1 MADKK
6 TWWSVAGV
14 AAGLALA
21 VVVML
26 ASGIGCGSSADE
38 EDGAEDVTTTEE
50 VSAGEDREGG
60 DVGETLT
67 WTNDRSRLSGAK
79 AANFV
84 PFSFE
89 YPADWRVIED
99 GTQPDDASP
108 NFVKV
113 ERATDDQITI
123 ENFAVGWYSGA
134 GASDVV
140 TMLEPQF
147 AGSFPNYQKV
157 ADQASRID
165 GIDSPGFL
173 FQARIDAPSG
183 PVRFYGRA
191 LAVPVGDANGIL
203 IIMFASDLAEG
214 VDSPEDVGEKGR
226 MPVIMETFDIQ
237 E

>member
-1 MADKK
+1 MADKRA
-6 TWWSVAGV
+6 WWNADGF
-14 AAGLALA
+14 AAVLALA

-26 ASGIGCGSSADE
+26 ASGMGCGGAGDEGEGAEDVAVTEEASADE
-38 EDGAEDVTTTEE
+38 EGD
-50 VSAGEDREGG
+50 GEDAG
-60 DVGETLT
+60 DTRT
-67 WTNDRSRLSGAK
+67 WTNDQNRLAGDK

-84 PFSFE
+84 AFTFE

-99 GTQPDDASP
+99 GTQPDNTSP

-134 GASDVV
+134 GASDVMA
-140 TMLEPQF
+140 MLEPQF

-157 ADQASRID
+157 ADQTSSID
-165 GIDSPGFL
+165 GVESPGFL
-173 FQARIDAPSG
+173 FQARIDTAGG
-183 PVRFYGRA
+183 PVQFYGRA
-191 LAVPVGDANGIL
+191 LAVPVSDTKGIL

-214 VDSPEDVGEKGR
+214 VDGPEDVGEEGQ
-226 MPVIMETFDIQ
+226 MPVIVESFDIQ

>member
-1 MADKK
+1 MADER
-6 TWWSVAGV
+6 TWWNVGGV
-14 AAGLALA
+14 AAGVALA

-26 ASGIGCGSSADE
+26 AGGTGCGGAADE
-38 EDGAEDVTTTEE
+38 EEGADDVAATEE
-50 VSAGEDREGG
+50 ASAGDEGEAEGG
-60 DVGETLT
+60 GETLT
-67 WTNDRSRLSGAK
+67 WTNDQSRLSGDK

-84 PFSFE
+84 PFRFE

-99 GTQPDDASP
+99 GTQPDNASP

-134 GASDVV
+134 GASDVM

-147 AGSFPNYQKV
+147 AGSFPNYEKV
-157 ADQASRID
+157 SDQTSRID
-165 GIDSPGFL
+165 GIESPGFL
-173 FQARIDAPSG
+173 FQARIETAGG
-183 PVRFYGRA
+183 PVQFYGRA
-191 LAVPVGDANGIL
+191 LAVPVSDTNGIL

-214 VDSPEDVGEKGR
+214 VDGPEDVGEEGQ
-226 MPVIMETFDIQ
+226 MPVIVESFDIQ

>member
-1 MADKK
+1 MADKRA
-6 TWWSVAGV
+6 WWNADGF
-14 AAGLALA
+14 AAVLALA

-26 ASGIGCGSSADE
+26 ASGMGCGGAGDEGEGAEDVAATEEASADE
-38 EDGAEDVTTTEE
+38 EGD
-50 VSAGEDREGG
+50 GEDAG
-60 DVGETLT
+60 DTLT
-67 WTNDRSRLSGAK
+67 WTNDQSRLAGDK

-84 PFSFE
+84 AFTFE

-99 GTQPDDASP
+99 GTQPDNTSP

-134 GASDVV
+134 GASDVMA
-140 TMLEPQF
+140 MLEPQF

-157 ADQASRID
+157 ADQTSSID
-165 GIDSPGFL
+165 GVESPGFL
-173 FQARIDAPSG
+173 FQARIDTAGG
-183 PVRFYGRA
+183 PVQFYGRA
-191 LAVPVGDANGIL
+191 LAVPVSDTKGIL

-214 VDSPEDVGEKGR
+214 VDGPEDVGEEGQ
-226 MPVIMETFDIQ
+226 MPVIVESFDIQ